1 VLCTTLAGQLIVGG
15 VLSTTVTVAVHW
27 LLLPLASVTVS
38 VTVFGPLLAQVKVLG
53 LTVSESI
60 PQLSLL
66 PLSTSAPVIE
76 ALPLA
81 SNAFEMSLHT
91 AVGGI
96 ASVTVNVVSHV
107 VVLLLESLTVRVIVV
122 VPVPTIVPTAG
133 FCVITNKSVGVQLSV
148 AITSF
153 ATFGTEP

>member
-1 VLCTTLAGQLIVGG
+1 MLAGQLIVGG

-53 LTVSESI
+53 LTVRESI

-81 SNAFEMSLHT
+81 SSAFVMFLHT
-91 AVGGI
+91 AVGGVP
-96 ASVTVNVVSHV
+96 SKTVKV
-107 VVLLLESLTVRVIVV
+107 VVHVMLLLLASLTVTVIVW
-122 VPVPTIVPTAG
+122 VPGP
-133 FCVITNKSVGVQLSV
+133 
-148 AITSF
+148 
-153 ATFGTEP
+153 